1 MKRMALALVVCAV
14 FAVATA
20 RADIIVLTNGNILH
34 VDDAVEEG
42 EFVVFFIFNG
52 RMAIELTA
60 VERIVKTDTRGS
72 EPIPGV
78 LSAGGGIASATIGGQ
93 RSAELLGD
101 AASGSETGATDNRES
116 EELVQ
121 FYIQQKQGLEREI
134 YFYELQIQTLRSVIY
149 SNSAI
154 FSDTS
159 EQRRQLAEMEEQLRQ
174 SEEGLNQLVDDAR
187 RAGLSP
193 GDLRTIMD
201 ATFTPEETASREV
214 SDEYDARGRRSDLVI
229 GEEENDSRSRS
240 TEDDDRRSND
250 GRPRP

>member
-1 MKRMALALVVCAV
+1 MALALVVCVV
-14 FAVATA
+14 FAVAPA

-42 EFVVFFIFNG
+42 EFVVFYIFNG
-52 RMAIELTA
+52 RMAIELAA
-60 VERIVKTDTRGS
+60 VERIVKTDTRAS

-78 LSAGGGIASATIGGQ
+78 LSASGGIASAAIGGQ

-101 AASGSETGATDNRES
+101 AALGSETGATDDRES

-134 YFYELQIQTLRSVIY
+134 YFYEQQIQTLRSVIY
-149 SNSAI
+149 ANSAI

-159 EQRRQLAEMEEQLRQ
+159 EQRRQLAEMEEQLRE
-174 SEEGLNQLVDDAR
+174 SEDRLNQLVDDAR

-201 ATFTPEETASREV
+201 ATFIPEETESRQV
-214 SDEYDARGRRSDLVI
+214 SDEYDELGRRSDLVI
-229 GEEENDSRSRS
+229 GEEEERTRSRA
-240 TEDDDRRSND
+240 TEDDEDRRSND